1 MEKVI
6 FRNRRD
12 GKIQIEIPNG
22 TAGNKLLNYLMH
34 VKQYQYVG
42 SGMFIIEHTPE
53 KIHTITDKAK
63 ELGLQV
69 EGLQ

>member
-1 MEKVI
+1 MSVK

-12 GKIQIEIPNG
+12 GRILVEIPNG
-22 TAGNKLLNYLMH
+22 TAGNKLLNYLMY
-34 VKQYQYVG
+34 VKQYQYIG
-42 SGMFIIEHTPE
+42 SGMFIIDRTPE

-69 EGLQ
+69 E